1 MSKDIWHT
9 PPEQPDPFKS
19 WNVLVVYEANDRKEM
34 MYSTQ
39 FIHATDG
46 MYVNRWCYLD
56 DLIALETENK
66 DVSDKIG
73 KLETELEKTH
83 KELEQSETCCTEWEK
98 QALDYKAEN
107 IALSGKLERTH
118 KALDVA
124 VDTLHWYDDNY
135 DSVVAR
141 NTLDEIKTALKQKDV
156 K

>member
-56 DLIALETENK
+56 DLLALET
-66 DVSDKIG
+66 D
-73 KLETELEKTH
+73 
-83 KELEQSETCCTEWEK
+83 
-98 QALDYKAEN
+98 
-107 IALSGKLERTH
+107 LERTR
-118 KALDVA
+118 KALEIA
-124 VDTLHWYDDNY
+124 VDALNRIDKQLMTGIEMT
-135 DSVVAR
+135 SQAR
-141 NTLDEIKTALKQKDV
+141 DAIEQITALEQKDV

>member
-19 WNVLVVYEANDRKEM
+19 WNVLVVYEANDRKEI

-56 DLIALETENK
+56 DLLT
-66 DVSDKIG
+66 
-73 KLETELEKTH
+73 LETELE
-83 KELEQSETCCTEWEK
+83 
-98 QALDYKAEN
+98 
-107 IALSGKLERTH
+107 RTR

-124 VDTLHWYDDNY
+124 V
-135 DSVVAR
+135 VALKFVA
-141 NTLDEIKTALKQKDV
+141 NTAQEQITALEQKEV

>member
-19 WNVLVVYEANDRKEM
+19 WNILVVYEANDRKEM

-56 DLIALETENK
+56 DLLALEA
-66 DVSDKIG
+66 
-73 KLETELEKTH
+73 ELERTRKD
-83 KELEQSETCCTEWEK
+83 LEQSEICCTEWEK

-107 IALSGKLERTH
+107 IALSGDLERTR
-118 KALDVA
+118 KALDLA
-124 VDTLHWYDDNY
+124 KDTIRHADWFFDGDYNVDAKTMHN
-135 DSVVAR
+135 
-141 NTLDEIKTALKQKDV
+141 EIKCAIKGITAPEQKDNGGN

>member
-19 WNVLVVYEANDRKEM
+19 RNVLVVYEANDRKEM

-56 DLIALETENK
+56 DLLA
-66 DVSDKIG
+66 
-73 KLETELEKTH
+73 LETELERTRKALELAITGLKNCKTRDH
-83 KELEQSETCCTEWEK
+83 IGAVCRTPEYVDKILEQ
-98 QALDYKAEN
+98 
-107 IALSGKLERTH
+107 
-118 KALDVA
+118 
-124 VDTLHWYDDNY
+124 
-135 DSVVAR
+135 
-141 NTLDEIKTALKQKDV
+141 IKTALEQKDV